1 MTGLAVAVLEV
12 CDLLTDKQHKSYRH
26 RLFNNV

>member
-1 MTGLAVAVLEV
+1 MTDLDVLEV

>member
-1 MTGLAVAVLEV
+1 MTDQAVLEV
-12 CDLLTDKQHKSYRH
+12 WDLLTDKQQKPYRH

>member
-1 MTGLAVAVLEV
+1 MTDLDVLEV
-12 CDLLTDKQHKSYRH
+12 GDLLTDKQHKSYRH